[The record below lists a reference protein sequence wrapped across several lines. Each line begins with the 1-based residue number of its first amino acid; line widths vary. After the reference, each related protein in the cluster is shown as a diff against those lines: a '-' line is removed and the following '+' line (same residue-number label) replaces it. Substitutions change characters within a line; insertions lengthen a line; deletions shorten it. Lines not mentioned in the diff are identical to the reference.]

1 MSRTLPARFYVN
13 PQAVETVPLAALD
26 NPPSTGTPPVPDD
39 GSAP

>member
-26 NPPSTGTPPVPDD
+26 T
-39 GSAP
+39 A